1 MDLKKEIRVIED
13 FPKKGVS
20 FKDVTTI
27 LKSPKALKYTID
39 EMSDYIED
47 KKVDVIVGPEARGFL
62 FGVPIASKL
71 NLGFVPVRKSGKLPF
86 ETHNIDYDLE
96 YGTDKLEVHVDG
108 IQKGQKVAVVDDLL
122 ATGGTALAT
131 SRLMEKVGGEIAC
144 LNFIIE
150 LTELEGRKKL
160 NKYDIQS
167 LVTYEI

>member
-1 MDLKKEIRVIED
+1 MNLKNEIRIIED

-27 LKSPKALKYTID
+27 LKNPKALKYTIK

-62 FGVPIASKL
+62 FGVPIAHKL
-71 NLGFVPVRKSGKLPF
+71 DLGFIPVRKLGKLPF
-86 ETHNIDYDLE
+86 KTHNIDYDLE
-96 YGTDKLEVHVDG
+96 YGTDKLEVHIDG
-108 IQKGQKVAVVDDLL
+108 IQKGQRVAIVDDLL

-131 SRLMEKVGGEIAC
+131 SRLMEKVGGEVAC
-144 LNFIIE
+144 LNFVIE

-160 NKYDIQS
+160 KKYDIQS
-167 LVTYEI
+167 LVNYKV

>member
-1 MDLKKEIRVIED
+1 MDLKKEIRVIKD

-47 KKVDVIVGPEARGFL
+47 KKVDIIVGPEARGFL
-62 FGVPIASKL
+62 FGVPIATKL
-71 NLGFVPVRKSGKLPF
+71 NLGFVPVRKPGKLPF
-86 ETHNIDYDLE
+86 QTHNVDYDLE

-108 IQKGQKVAVVDDLL
+108 IQKGQRIAVVDDLL

-131 SRLMEKVGGEIAC
+131 SRLMEKVGGEVAC